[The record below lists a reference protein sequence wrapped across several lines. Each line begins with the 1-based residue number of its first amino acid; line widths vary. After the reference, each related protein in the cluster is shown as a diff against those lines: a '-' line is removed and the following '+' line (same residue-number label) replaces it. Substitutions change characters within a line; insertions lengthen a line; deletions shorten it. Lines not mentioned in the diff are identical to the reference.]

1 MKKKQILTIAA
12 FSLLLT
18 FGVSG
23 TAFAA
28 GTWKNGTSGERY
40 YIDENG
46 VQLEN
51 QWFSVTSTP
60 KEPHVKP
67 STAWYYAGED
77 GSIYRNGWFTIG
89 GHEYYFYSGGNA
101 VRDGVVTI
109 DGNKYYITAETGK
122 QSGGWFSIERL
133 NAKNEPYLTWYYAN
147 EDGSLLY
154 DGWKEIGGKLYYF
167 YAGANSPRKAWL
179 NLEGKRYY
187 VGEDGSMEKSGWFAI
202 TGVNSAGQEY
212 SNWYFAAGDGDIVR
226 DGWREMDGHSYYF
239 DKNGLNYR
247 KRWLVGEQKERY
259 YFDENGWLQTG
270 WFDITNVNANTG
282 AVSVTTYYAKAN
294 GQVLVDGYHEVDGK
308 TYKFGTGGNLI
319 KKSWMVD
326 AGKGRKYLGDDGA
339 MKAGEWFSISGV
351 DSNNSEYTYW
361 YYADETG
368 RVLRDGWHTID
379 GKQYYLDGSGRRL
392 TGWVDGNKFYCGED
406 GARLYGWQ
414 YLELLDSWKD
424 DDGTVLDNYTGN
436 YGKHAWFYFTP
447 ETGRVKYSTSGTF
460 QEFEV
465 DGATYCVDERGII
478 QLGWIKQRGGS
489 PVITGYKYYAE
500 KDTDQYKMGQRV
512 DKGWIK
518 TVGPDEDSTGN
529 EEWFY
534 IQDSGYPVCASPG
547 TRKIETIDGKRYLF
561 DSYGN
566 AQSGLQEVNGRVYC
580 FGKGEGDFAAL
591 TGTVRINDGSNA
603 DASQTSE
610 YCFENT
616 GAGVN
621 GVRGGK
627 YYCQGKLQKADSQ
640 SKYEAFDLPGV
651 GIRLLNSSG
660 KIVKNKTVKDGNDD
674 EWKTAANGEIVQFGN
689 SHVAE
694 VVEPDAETE

>member
-1 MKKKQILTIAA
+1 M
-12 FSLLLT
+12 
-18 FGVSG
+18 
-23 TAFAA
+23 
-28 GTWKNGTSGERY
+28 
-40 YIDENG
+40 
-46 VQLEN
+46 
-51 QWFSVTSTP
+51 
-60 KEPHVKP
+60 
-67 STAWYYAGED
+67 
-77 GSIYRNGWFTIG
+77 
-89 GHEYYFYSGGNA
+89 
-101 VRDGVVTI
+101 
-109 DGNKYYITAETGK
+109 
-122 QSGGWFSIERL
+122 
-133 NAKNEPYLTWYYAN
+133 
-147 EDGSLLY
+147 
-154 DGWKEIGGKLYYF
+154 
-167 YAGANSPRKAWL
+167 
-179 NLEGKRYY
+179 
-187 VGEDGSMEKSGWFAI
+187 
-202 TGVNSAGQEY
+202 
-212 SNWYFAAGDGDIVR
+212 
-226 DGWREMDGHSYYF
+226 
-239 DKNGLNYR
+239 
-247 KRWLVGEQKERY
+247 
-259 YFDENGWLQTG
+259 
-270 WFDITNVNANTG
+270 
-282 AVSVTTYYAKAN
+282 
-294 GQVLVDGYHEVDGK
+294 LVDGYHEVDGK
-308 TYKFGTGGNLI
+308 TYNFGAGGNVL
-319 KKSWMVD
+319 KKRWMVD

-368 RVLRDGWHTID
+368 RVLRDGWHAID
-379 GKQYYLDGSGRRL
+379 GKQYYLDSSGRMR

-478 QLGWIKQRGGS
+478 QLGWIRQRGGS

-512 DKGWIK
+512 DTAWIK
-518 TVGPDEDSTGN
+518 TVGPDEDCTGN

-534 IQDSGYPVCASPG
+534 IQDSGYPVCASQG

-566 AQSGLQEVNGRVYC
+566 ARSGLQEVNGRVYC

-627 YYCQGKLQKADSQ
+627 YYCQGKLQKADAQ

-651 GIRLLNSSG
+651 GVRLLNSSG

-689 SHVAE
+689 SHVAD

>member
-1 MKKKQILTIAA
+1 
-12 FSLLLT
+12 
-18 FGVSG
+18 
-23 TAFAA
+23 
-28 GTWKNGTSGERY
+28 
-40 YIDENG
+40 
-46 VQLEN
+46 
-51 QWFSVTSTP
+51 
-60 KEPHVKP
+60 
-67 STAWYYAGED
+67 
-77 GSIYRNGWFTIG
+77 
-89 GHEYYFYSGGNA
+89 
-101 VRDGVVTI
+101 
-109 DGNKYYITAETGK
+109 
-122 QSGGWFSIERL
+122 
-133 NAKNEPYLTWYYAN
+133 
-147 EDGSLLY
+147 
-154 DGWKEIGGKLYYF
+154 
-167 YAGANSPRKAWL
+167 
-179 NLEGKRYY
+179 
-187 VGEDGSMEKSGWFAI
+187 MEKSGWFAI

-247 KRWLVGEQKERY
+247 KRWLIGEQKERY

-319 KKSWMVD
+319 KKSWM
-326 AGKGRKYLGDDGA
+326 
-339 MKAGEWFSISGV
+339 
-351 DSNNSEYTYW
+351 
-361 YYADETG
+361 
-368 RVLRDGWHTID
+368 
-379 GKQYYLDGSGRRL
+379 
-392 TGWVDGNKFYCGED
+392 
-406 GARLYGWQ
+406 
-414 YLELLDSWKD
+414 D

-534 IQDSGYPVCASPG
+534 IQDSGYPVCASLG

-603 DASQTSE
+603 DAFQTSE

-689 SHVAE
+689 SHVAD
-694 VVEPDAETE
+694 VTEPDAETE